1 MAILSKDQILQKLKA
16 QIGDDTKDETLQ
28 FIEDVTDTFDDLD
41 NKSKDT
47 TNWKEKYEENDKNWR
62 TKYRER
68 FFKAPAKEKEKE
80 SEDDEEYDD
89 DFSEDKNKKLYYENL
104 FKEETK

>member
-28 FIEDVTDTFDDLD
+28 FIEDVTDTFDDLN

-68 FFKAPAKEKEKE
+68 FFKAPEKENEKE
-80 SEDDEEYDD
+80 DEEDDEDD
-89 DFSEDKNKKLYYENL
+89 DFFSNEKNKKLSYDKL